1 MFIGAGIL
9 LVGIL
14 VGVLISNTGKSSA
27 YPWHGGMMYDDNEN
41 RGAQE
46 GYYGGGP
53 GMMMDGDERGMGTM
67 HGSMFAQN
75 EQEFIEHMVPHH
87 EEAIETAKEVLE
99 RGGTSQAMVDLA
111 NGIITSQTEEVAFMK
126 ESYEEWFGTPYA
138 DMGTYE
144 PMMRE
149 LAEYS
154 GVTLDR
160 VFLHDMTMHHMG
172 AIMMARSV
180 QPNLEH
186 DSMKELTNNIIVN
199 QSKEI
204 ETMQQI
210 FSDLKDSSEE

>member
-1 MFIGAGIL
+1 MYIGAGIL

-14 VGVLISNTGKSSA
+14 AGVLIANTGTSSA
-27 YPWHGGMMYDDNEN
+27 YPWHGGMMYDDDER
-41 RGAQE
+41 RGAE
-46 GYYGGGP
+46 DGYYAGGP
-53 GMMMDGDERGMGTM
+53 GMMMDGDERGMGMM
-67 HGSMFAQN
+67 HGNMFARN

-99 RGGTSQAMVDLA
+99 RGGTTQAMVDLA
-111 NGIITSQTEEVAFMK
+111 NGIITSQTAEVAFMK
-126 ESYEEWFGTPYA
+126 ASYEEWFGKPYA
-138 DMGTYE
+138 DTGIYE

-149 LAEYS
+149 LEAFS

-180 QPNLEH
+180 QPYLEH

-210 FSDLKDSSEE
+210 FSDLKDDSEE

>member
-14 VGVLISNTGKSSA
+14 VGVLITNTGKSSV
-27 YPWHGGMMYDDNEN
+27 YPWQGGMMYDNGGISREK
-41 RGAQE
+41 GE
-46 GYYGGGP
+46 YYGGGP
-53 GMMMDGDERGMGTM
+53 GMMMGTGQSGAGMM
-67 HGSMFAQN
+67 HGSMFAAN

-99 RGGTSQAMVDLA
+99 RGGTSQAMIDLV
-111 NGIITSQTEEVAFMK
+111 NNIITSQTAEVAFMK
-126 ESYEEWFGTPYA
+126 ERYEEWFGKPYA
-138 DMGTYE
+138 DTDVYE

-180 QPNLEH
+180 QPYLEH
-186 DSMKELTNNIIVN
+186 DSMKELTSNIIVN

-210 FSDLKDSSEE
+210 FSDLKDNNEE

>member
-14 VGVLISNTGKSSA
+14 VGVLITSIGKTTA
-27 YPWHGGMMYDDNEN
+27 YPWHAGMMYTDDGISGEK
-41 RGAQE
+41 GE
-46 GYYGGGP
+46 YYGGGP
-53 GMMMDGDERGMGTM
+53 GMMMGAGQSGAGMM
-67 HGSMFAQN
+67 HGSMFARN

-87 EEAIETAKEVLE
+87 EEAIETAREVLE

-111 NGIITSQTEEVAFMK
+111 NGIITSQTAEVEFMK
-126 ESYEEWFGTPYA
+126 SSYEEWFGKPYE
-138 DMGTYE
+138 DTGVYE

-180 QPNLEH
+180 QPYLEH
-186 DSMKELTNNIIVN
+186 DSMKELTSNIIVN

-210 FSDLKDSSEE
+210 FTELKDGTEE